1 MWTSISMFIL
11 EFTTVQNHSKL
22 ASGTVLTSSPFST
35 TYSWVGTMDSKQT
48 MIIKMKKWNLS
59 YFNFFILCDHLEL
72 LFVSLKVCNE
82 WQKVIILLSKF
93 CLVVYMK
100 YCI

>member
-1 MWTSISMFIL
+1 
-11 EFTTVQNHSKL
+11 
-22 ASGTVLTSSPFST
+22 
-35 TYSWVGTMDSKQT
+35 
-48 MIIKMKKWNLS
+48 MIIKMKKQDLS
-59 YFNFFILCDHLEL
+59 YFNFVILCDHLEL
-72 LFVSLKVCNE
+72 LFVSLKVCNK